1 MAALRS
7 RNAVLLYKEEVAEG
21 VDPTPTAGT
30 DAVLVEDVSLD
41 FNPTI
46 VQTNEVTG
54 SLDSRGPITG
64 GMTASLGFSVY
75 MKGSGVAGNAPGHC
89 HKESYHPTSEGKIDP

>member
-7 RNAVLLYKEEVAEG
+7 RNAVVLYKEEVTEG
-21 VDPTPTAGT
+21 VDPTPAAGT

-54 SLDSRGPITG
+54 SVDSRGPITG
-64 GMTASLGFSVY
+64 GIPAQDGAVNPIKVIQVKVRAEPAATAEYQIRFASL
-75 MKGSGVAGNAPGHC
+75 
-89 HKESYHPTSEGKIDP
+89 